1 MTIEEMLKGES
12 KTVEFKESLPS
23 NKDKY
28 LKSVVAFANGSGGS
42 IIFGVEDDTRV
53 VKGIPED
60 VAFQTVDAITNAICD
75 SCTPQVIPNV
85 TLQNVDG
92 KMVIIATIYPGTQRP
107 YYITSQGKE
116 KGTYIRTSG
125 TSRHVDGTQL
135 KELEFEGS
143 NRYFD
148 QTYCVGKTVTED
160 EINSLCQIMKERAM
174 AACKTSEERGLV
186 KDITK
191 GNLFSWGLLTKRE
204 DEIFP
209 TNAFVLMTENDFP
222 QARIQCAVFKGNTRS
237 EFIDKREYDGPIYEQ
252 IEEAYQ
258 FVLRNIHYGA
268 TIRGLYRVDSYEL
281 PTDCIRELICN
292 AVTHR
297 SYLDEGNIQVA
308 LFDDRLEI
316 TSPGMLF
323 GGLTIEDIKEGRSKP
338 RNRGVAYAFAA
349 MKIIEK
355 WGTGIP
361 RIIKSCKEFGIREPE
376 FIEMGM
382 DIRVN
387 LYRYQDANKAS
398 ISADKVPISANKTA
412 IKVADKS
419 LSVNEN
425 KVIEYL
431 QSNQAITNRVV
442 QVLCGIKDT
451 ASKNLLRKMVEKEL
465 LFAVGE
471 KKAREYRL
479 KQ

>member
-1 MTIEEMLKGES
+1 
-12 KTVEFKESLPS
+12 
-23 NKDKY
+23 
-28 LKSVVAFANGSGGS
+28 
-42 IIFGVEDDTRV
+42 
-53 VKGIPED
+53 
-60 VAFQTVDAITNAICD
+60 
-75 SCTPQVIPNV
+75 
-85 TLQNVDG
+85 
-92 KMVIIATIYPGTQRP
+92 
-107 YYITSQGKE
+107 
-116 KGTYIRTSG
+116 
-125 TSRHVDGTQL
+125 
-135 KELEFEGS
+135 
-143 NRYFD
+143 
-148 QTYCVGKTVTED
+148 
-160 EINSLCQIMKERAM
+160 MKERAL
-174 AACKTSEERGLV
+174 AACKTDEERGLV

-191 GNLFSWGLLTKRE
+191 GNSLSWGLLTKRE
-204 DEIFP
+204 NEIFP

-222 QARIQCAVFKGNTRS
+222 QARIQCAVFKGTTRS

-338 RNRGVAYAFAA
+338 RNRGIAYAFAA

-387 LYRYQDANKAS
+387 LYREQNADKTP
-398 ISADKVPISANKTA
+398 ISADKVPISA
-412 IKVADKS
+412 DKS
-419 LSVNEN
+419 LSSNEG

-431 QSNQAITNRVV
+431 QSNQVITNKLV
-442 QVLCGIKDT
+442 QELCGIKDT

-465 LFAVGE
+465 LIAVGE
-471 KKAREYRL
+471 KKSREYRL
-479 KQ
+479 K